1 MKKAELKSLDV
12 DVIKFILFNN
22 KTSINELSN
31 CFEVSEA
38 NIRNVLSRIE
48 TFTMEN
54 NLGILLKDN
63 NEYFFKNNYLNLD
76 FDYRKFSVE
85 NLEKRERI
93 AYILLKLFFQ
103 KSVNLTKIS
112 YELGISRITLNGDIE
127 SIKNFLDTF
136 KLELVSVQWK
146 GIFLQGNPLVIE
158 KVATLF
164 LVKLYLEEYFTSNFK
179 KVVNP
184 FITELFRTYIDEDTE
199 KKITKLASKIY
210 SYFNIQLGTS
220 YYHVLKSLIIISYYR
235 NKENMKF
242 PVLNSK
248 SKFKFKETIYEIMS
262 DEEKNLIGNNT
273 ILLFLFIA
281 YCVYGRY
288 ASIYSFNM
296 TNVLKDIFTTFNLE
310 ENEAVA
316 NEIAV
321 FINSIYYQGKFLL
334 PSYYMLTEEEIKY
347 MKTDISK
354 LLMQL
359 LNKYSIPY
367 RKENIAFLYCY
378 LNDIISG
385 SKKQNILIIDNGSLN
400 WVGNKLKKKN
410 KTIRKY

>member
-127 SIKNFLDTF
+127 SIKNFLDTC
-136 KLELVSVQWK
+136 
-146 GIFLQGNPLVIE
+146 N
-158 KVATLF
+158 
-164 LVKLYLEEYFTSNFK
+164 
-179 KVVNP
+179 
-184 FITELFRTYIDEDTE
+184 
-199 KKITKLASKIY
+199 Y
-210 SYFNIQLGTS
+210 S
-220 YYHVLKSLIIISYYR
+220 
-235 NKENMKF
+235 
-242 PVLNSK
+242 
-248 SKFKFKETIYEIMS
+248 
-262 DEEKNLIGNNT
+262 
-273 ILLFLFIA
+273 A
-281 YCVYGRY
+281 
-288 ASIYSFNM
+288 
-296 TNVLKDIFTTFNLE
+296 
-310 ENEAVA
+310 
-316 NEIAV
+316 
-321 FINSIYYQGKFLL
+321 IN
-334 PSYYMLTEEEIKY
+334 
-347 MKTDISK
+347 
-354 LLMQL
+354 
-359 LNKYSIPY
+359 
-367 RKENIAFLYCY
+367 
-378 LNDIISG
+378 
-385 SKKQNILIIDNGSLN
+385 
-400 WVGNKLKKKN
+400 
-410 KTIRKY
+410 